1 MKKLIFVLIDGL
13 RSDALNRGYSPTLDL
28 LMEKGA
34 FSLEMKTVSPPL
46 TLPAHFSIF
55 TSLAPY
61 AHGVT
66 TNTGLP
72 DTSALSQSFFT
83 HIKSHGGV
91 VSAFYSWDHLRNLA
105 PPGVMDLSFYRKNC
119 NELHLKRL
127 AQEAVR
133 HIVSESPDFCFVY
146 LEWTD
151 LVGHRSGWMSK
162 EYLNAV
168 QEADQAVEQI
178 YSAVLSLSE
187 HSEHNG
193 YNLVIQ
199 SDHGGNQKHHFENI
213 PEIINVPFI
222 AWGPDIGKGRHITS
236 SLSVLDTAP
245 TLAKIMEIPCHPA
258 WEGRAVT
265 SLFDDGIY
273 EYEYGQI
280 QRLSHA
286 LPVLGR

>member
-1 MKKLIFVLIDGL
+1 MMKKLIFVLIDGL
-13 RSDALNRGYSPTLDL
+13 RSDALNRGYSPTLDH
-28 LMEKGA
+28 LMENGA
-34 FSLEMKTVSPPL
+34 FSLEMKTVFPPL

-83 HIKSHGGV
+83 HVKSHDGV

-105 PPGVMDLSFYRKNC
+105 PPGVMDLSFCHKIC
-119 NELHLKRL
+119 NESQLRQL
-127 AQEAVR
+127 AREAVC

-151 LVGHRSGWMSK
+151 LVGHGAGWMSK

-168 QEADQAVEQI
+168 QEADQALAQI
-178 YSAVLSLSE
+178 YDTVTSLSE
-187 HSEHNG
+187 YND

-199 SDHGGNQKHHFENI
+199 SDHGGSGNHHFENI
-213 PEIINVPFI
+213 PEIMNVPFI
-222 AWGPDIGKGRHITS
+222 AWGPDIWKEGQMTS
-236 SLSVLDTAP
+236 SLSILDTAP

-258 WEGRAVT
+258 WEGRVA
-265 SLFDDGIY
+265 SSIFDGDHCSVI
-273 EYEYGQI
+273 
-280 QRLSHA
+280 A
-286 LPVLGR
+286 